1 MTNGTHKW
9 YPGPYGISTF
19 FETLTIHVD
28 GLTGYPI
35 LFGKSRDRFTESEAS
50 LDVLYLL
57 RRERGLPTALIVGVP
72 LSRQEDTLFLSLS
85 YHLSLK
91 LCDRSEDIEIQV
103 LCGVGLVA
111 VEVHIL
117 FDEADTDLSGEQ
129 VLDDI
134 EEVTER
140 PRQSINAMD
149 DQRVAITEVF

>member
-1 MTNGTHKW
+1 MELTI
-9 YPGPYGISTF
+9 GILEPTTISIL
-19 FETLTIHVD
+19 FEALTIHIN
-28 GLTGYPI
+28 GLTRYPI
-35 LFGKSRDRFTESEAS
+35 LFGDGSEGLTEGKTS

-57 RRERGLPTALIVGVP
+57 RRERGLPTTLIVSVP
-72 LSRQEDTLFLSLS
+72 LTSQEDAFFLSLS

-91 LCDRSEDIEIQV
+91 LCDRSEDIEIQI
-103 LCGVGLVA
+103 LCGIGLVA

-140 PRQSINAMD
+140 PCQSINAMN
-149 DQRVAITEVF
+149 DQRVAITEIF

>member
-1 MTNGTHKW
+1 MELTI
-9 YPGPYGISTF
+9 GILEPTTISIL
-19 FETLTIHVD
+19 FEALTIHID
-28 GLTGYPI
+28 GLAGYPI
-35 LFGKSRDRFTESEAS
+35 LFGESRDRFTESETS

-57 RRERGLPTALIVGVP
+57 RRERWLPTALIVGVP
-72 LSRQEDTLFLSLS
+72 LTSQEDTFFLSLS

-91 LCDRSEDIEIQV
+91 LCDRTEDIEIQV
-103 LCGVGLVA
+103 LCGIGLVA

-140 PRQSINAMD
+140 PRQSINAMN